1 MPRVLRRL
9 EFHYTPKHVSW
20 LNMVEIEL
28 GALKGQCLDR
38 HVESRDRLVGE
49 IGACRSSETKT
60 APASPGCLYRQSQ
73 NQNGAH
79 LSQSLAQRVIITVRG
94 N

>member
-1 MPRVLRRL
+1 
-9 EFHYTPKHVSW
+9 
-20 LNMVEIEL
+20 MVEIEL

-60 APASPGCLYRQSQ
+60 APASPGC
-73 NQNGAH
+73 
-79 LSQSLAQRVIITVRG
+79 SLPTKPEPKWRAPIPIPRSKSH
-94 N
+94 